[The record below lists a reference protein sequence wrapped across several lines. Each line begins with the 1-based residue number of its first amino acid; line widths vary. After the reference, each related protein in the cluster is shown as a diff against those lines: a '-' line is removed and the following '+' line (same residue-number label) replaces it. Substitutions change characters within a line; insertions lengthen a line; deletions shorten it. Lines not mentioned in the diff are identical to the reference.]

1 MNVYLMGRTMLKIE
15 QLSLLATVVIA
26 FSALAALVLTGQ
38 AGIRQDLRAVQ
49 TDLLAGQAELRREIR
64 TVETKLREEIRAVET
79 TLREEIRAV
88 EATLREEIRAV
99 DAELRTGQA
108 ELREDL
114 GAVGVRLT
122 VVEHRTEALDPRF
135 ALVEPPAHEWPGT
148 ADTPPAG
155 SGPTAPPTE
164 PFRPS
169 QSTPSP

>member
-1 MNVYLMGRTMLKIE
+1 MNVYLMRRTMVKIE

-38 AGIRQDLRAVQ
+38 AGVRQDLRAVQ
-49 TDLLAGQAELRREIR
+49 TDLLAGQTGLRGEIR

-79 TLREEIRAV
+79 KLREEIRAV
-88 EATLREEIRAV
+88 EATLREEVRAV
-99 DAELRTGQA
+99 EAELRTGQD
-108 ELREDL
+108 ELRGDL

-148 ADTPPAG
+148 ADSHPAG
-155 SGPTAPPTE
+155 SGPTAPLTE
-164 PFRPS
+164 SFRPS
-169 QSTPSP
+169 QSARSP